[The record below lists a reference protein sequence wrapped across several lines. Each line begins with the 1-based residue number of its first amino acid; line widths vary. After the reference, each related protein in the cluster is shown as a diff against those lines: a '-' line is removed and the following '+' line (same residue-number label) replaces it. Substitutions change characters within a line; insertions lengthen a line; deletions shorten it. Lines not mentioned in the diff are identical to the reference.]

1 MIDRDLR
8 LVLEELARRYPVLTV
23 TGPRQAGKTTLCR
36 SAFPDR
42 LYLSLEAHDV
52 RAFAR
57 DDPRGLLA
65 EHPGGAILDE
75 IQHAPELVGY
85 LQVEVDERPDPGRF
99 ILTGS
104 QHLGLTQAVSQS
116 LAGRTAV
123 LHLYPPSLAEL
134 RRFESPPTT
143 LDETLWAGAYP
154 RIHDRRI
161 PAGRWLADY
170 VTTYVQR
177 DVRQVLNVGDL
188 EAFTAFV
195 RHCAGRT
202 GQTLNLSALGAD
214 VGVAHNTARAWLS
227 VLEATFLVFR
237 VPSWQRTPH
246 KRLVKA
252 PKLHFVDTGLAC
264 QLLGI
269 AEPDQ
274 LRHHPLRGALFESWV
289 ASEILKTR
297 AHRGLDPRLH
307 HYRDA
312 RGHEVDLVVE
322 SERSTF
328 LVEAKA
334 GATVHGD
341 FFAPLANLADVVA
354 ERLPTKPVERR
365 LVFGGEQPQ
374 SRGAARAVPWGRIDR
389 EEW

>member
-1 MIDRDLR
+1 MIERDLR
-8 LVLEELARRYPVLTV
+8 AVLEDLARRYPVLTV

-36 SAFPDR
+36 STFPDR
-42 LYLSLEAHDV
+42 AYLSLEAHDV
-52 RAFAR
+52 REYAR
-57 DDPRGLLA
+57 SDPRGLLA
-65 EHPGGAILDE
+65 EHPQGAILDE
-75 IQHAPELVGY
+75 IQHAPELPSY
-85 LQVEVDERPDPGRF
+85 LQVEVDERPAPGRF

-104 QHLGLTQAVSQS
+104 EHLGLTQAVSQS

-134 RRFESPPTT
+134 RRFEAPPRT
-143 LDETLWAGAYP
+143 LDETLWSGAYP
-154 RIHDRRI
+154 RIHDRGI
-161 PAGRWLADY
+161 PPQRWLADY

-214 VGVAHNTARAWLS
+214 TGVAHNTARAWVS
-227 VLEATFLVFR
+227 ILEASFLAFR
-237 VPSWQRTPH
+237 VPSWQRTFR

-252 PKLHFVDTGLAC
+252 PKLHFVDSGLAC

-269 AEPDQ
+269 SEPDQ
-274 LRHHPLRGALFESWV
+274 LRHHPLRGSLFESWV
-289 ASEILKTR
+289 AAEILKSR
-297 AHRGLDPRLH
+297 AHRGLPPAMY

-322 SERSTF
+322 SERAVF

-334 GATVHGD
+334 GATVHGEA
-341 FFAPLANLADVVA
+341 FGPLTRLA
-354 ERLPTKPVERR
+354 ERVADDAATKPVECR
-365 LVFGGEQPQ
+365 LVFGGEHPQ
-374 SRGAARAVPWGRIDR
+374 SRGSARAVPWGRLDR
-389 EEW
+389 EAW